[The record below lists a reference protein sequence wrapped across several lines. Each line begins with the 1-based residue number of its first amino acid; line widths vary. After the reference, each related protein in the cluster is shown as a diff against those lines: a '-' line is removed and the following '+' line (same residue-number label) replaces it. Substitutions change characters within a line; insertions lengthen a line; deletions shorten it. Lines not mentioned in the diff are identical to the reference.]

1 MNGTNTFEERF
12 TDLPIAVYREVY
24 WFKTMSNDN
33 DGRTCLKTPGLGR
46 SPWRRELMWLT
57 VLVCLGASN
66 AAAQAI
72 VEYGGAV
79 ANVGGSVA
87 ATQKPVSAHLPS
99 ASAEDII
106 GVNRRTLEAQ
116 AGKDA
121 AKLMLSS
128 VPKNAW
134 VRIDGKAVGKTP
146 LLLQVAPGIH
156 KVEMEGG
163 QRQSGQRQVK
173 LLPKETRE
181 IQLTLE
187 SRYPTHVVVSWPR
200 H

>member
-1 MNGTNTFEERF
+1 
-12 TDLPIAVYREVY
+12 
-24 WFKTMSNDN
+24 
-33 DGRTCLKTPGLGR
+33 
-46 SPWRRELMWLT
+46 MWLP
-57 VLVCLGASN
+57 VLVCLGAGN

-79 ANVGGSVA
+79 ATVGGSVPA
-87 ATQKPVSAHLPS
+87 AQKPVSAHLPS
-99 ASAEDII
+99 ASLQDIAC
-106 GVNRRTLEAQ
+106 VNRQALEAQ

-121 AKLMLSS
+121 AKLMLRS
-128 VPKNAW
+128 VPKSAW

-146 LLLQVAPGIH
+146 MLLRVAPGVH

-163 QRQSGQRQVK
+163 QRESGQRQVK
-173 LLPKETRE
+173 LVPKETRE

-187 SRYPTHVVVSWPR
+187 SHYPTHVEVSWPR